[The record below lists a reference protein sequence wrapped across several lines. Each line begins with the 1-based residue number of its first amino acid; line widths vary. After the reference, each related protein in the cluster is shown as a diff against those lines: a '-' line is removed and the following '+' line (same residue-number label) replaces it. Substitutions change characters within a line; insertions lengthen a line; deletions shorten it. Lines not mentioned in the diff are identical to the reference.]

1 MSDDS
6 LFREVDEEFRRD
18 QALRLWKQWGNYVV
32 AVALA
37 VIVGVAA
44 FKGWEY
50 WQTWRAETAGTAYH
64 QALSHLEQDRTEQ
77 AQTIFADLASDGHQ
91 GYATL
96 ARLQLAG
103 ILAEQGQV
111 DEAVEAYDAVAED
124 GAAAREFRDLARVR
138 AGYLLAETASAEE
151 LQERLA
157 MLERPNSPWRNAVRE
172 IVASAHYRTGNLM
185 EADRLMN
192 EILADPEAP
201 QSMRQRAQMMVQLLE
216 PELADRAAA
225 VN

>member
-18 QALRLWKQWGNYVV
+18 QALRLWKQYGNYVV

-37 VIVGVAA
+37 VVIGVAGYQ
-44 FKGWEY
+44 GWEY
-50 WQTWRAETAGTAYH
+50 WKTYRAETAGTAYY
-64 QALSHLEQDRTEQ
+64 QALNHLEEERTEEAQ
-77 AQTIFADLASDGHQ
+77 AIFADLAADGHQ
-91 GYATL
+91 GYASL

-111 DEAVEAYDAVAED
+111 EEAVEAYDAVAED
-124 GAAAREFRDLARVR
+124 DSAAREFRDLARVR
-138 AGYLLAETASAEE
+138 AGYLLAETASPED

-157 MLERPNSPWRNAVRE
+157 VLEGPDSPWRNAVRE
-172 IVASAHYRTGNLM
+172 IMASAHYQTGNLI

-192 EILADPEAP
+192 EILTDPEAP

-216 PELADRAAA
+216 PELAAKAAA

>member
-6 LFREVDEEFRRD
+6 LFREVDEDFRRD

-37 VIVGVAA
+37 VIIGVAGYQ
-44 FKGWEY
+44 GWNY
-50 WQTWRAETAGTAYH
+50 WQTYRAETAGTAYH
-64 QALSHLEQDRTEQ
+64 QALSHLEQDRTDE

-91 GYATL
+91 GYASL

-103 ILAEQGQV
+103 LLAGQGEVEQ
-111 DEAVEAYDAVAED
+111 AVSAYDAVADD
-124 GAAAREFRDLARVR
+124 GSAAREFRDVARVR
-138 AGYLLAETASAEE
+138 AGYLLAQTASAED

-157 MLERPNSPWRNAVRE
+157 VLEGADNPWRNAVRE
-172 IVASAHYRTGNLM
+172 IVASAHYRTGNLR

-201 QSMRQRAQMMVQLLE
+201 QSMRQRAQMMVELLE
-216 PELADRAAA
+216 PELAGKAAA

>member
-1 MSDDS
+1 LSDDS

-18 QALRLWKQWGNYVV
+18 QALRLWKRYGNYVV

-37 VIVGVAA
+37 VIIGVSG

-50 WQTWRAETAGTAYH
+50 WQTYRAETAGAAYH

-77 AQTIFADLASDGHQ
+77 AQTIFADLAAGGQQ

-103 ILAEQGQV
+103 ILAEQGRTAQ
-111 DEAVEAYDAVAED
+111 AVEAYDAVAND
-124 GAAAREFRDLARVR
+124 GSAAREFRDLARVR
-138 AGYLLAETASAEE
+138 AGYLLAGTARPEE

-157 MLERPNSPWRNAVRE
+157 VLDRPDGPWRNSVRE
-172 IVASAHYRTGNLM
+172 ILASAHYRTGNLL
-185 EADRLMN
+185 ETDRLMN
-192 EILADPEAP
+192 EILVDPEAP
-201 QSMRQRAQMMVQLLE
+201 QSMRQRARMMVQLLE
-216 PELADRAAA
+216 PALADRAAA

>member
-1 MSDDS
+1 LSDDS

-37 VIVGVAA
+37 VILGVSA

-50 WQTWRAETAGTAYH
+50 WQTHRAETAGTGYH
-64 QALSHLEQDRTEQ
+64 QALSHLEQNRTDQ
-77 AQTIFADLASDGHQ
+77 AQTIFANLASDGHQ
-91 GYATL
+91 GYASL
-96 ARLQLAG
+96 ARLHLAG
-103 ILAEQGQV
+103 ILAEQGEV
-111 DEAVEAYDAVAED
+111 EEAVAAYDAVAND
-124 GAAAREFRDLARVR
+124 GSAAREFRDLAHVR
-138 AGYLLAETASAEE
+138 AGYLLAETASAED
-151 LQERLA
+151 LQARLSVIDG
-157 MLERPNSPWRNAVRE
+157 PDSPWRNAVRE

>member
-6 LFREVDEEFRRD
+6 LFREVDEEVRRD
-18 QALRLWKQWGNYVV
+18 PALRLWKQYGNYVV

-37 VIVGVAA
+37 VVVGVAGYQ
-44 FKGWEY
+44 GWQY
-50 WQTWRAETAGTAYH
+50 WQTHRAETAGTAYH
-64 QALSHLEQDRTEQ
+64 QALNHLEQDRTEQ
-77 AQTIFADLASDGHQ
+77 AQTIFADLAADGHE
-91 GYATL
+91 GYASL

-103 ILAEQGQV
+103 ILAEQGQTA
-111 DEAVEAYDAVAED
+111 EAVEAYDAVAED
-124 GAAAREFRDLARVR
+124 GSAAREFRDLARVR
-138 AGYLLAETASAEE
+138 AGYLLAETASPED
-151 LQERLA
+151 LQDRLGV
-157 MLERPNSPWRNAVRE
+157 LDEPDSPWRNAVRE
-172 IVASAHYRTGNLM
+172 ILASAHYRTGNLM

-216 PELADRAAA
+216 PELADRAAT